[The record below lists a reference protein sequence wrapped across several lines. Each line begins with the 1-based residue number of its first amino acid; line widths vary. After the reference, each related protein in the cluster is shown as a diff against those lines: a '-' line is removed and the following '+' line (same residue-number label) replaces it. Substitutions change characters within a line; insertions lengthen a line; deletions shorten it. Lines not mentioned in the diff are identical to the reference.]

1 MPVAQNKTL
10 KGKKVD
16 VPGQKNKKKIGE
28 DGTLTVGAM
37 GIKIMDGPDVVASYL
52 LQKLAS
58 WEASGDTLRIGLDDK
73 NWVEFITDDGSEICE
88 DILNIAKQLV
98 SQKKADEKTRAEQ
111 KAAAAEARRQ
121 QGIRDFDVTQT
132 FWSKRTKKP
141 AISETVHL
149 SVGIDGIEISGA
161 SALPA
166 AVAQRAVVVH
176 IAMSLIATCIS
187 QPRSTVLRRR
197 SRRYPSRTLCP
208 GKLLRTETPSD

>member
-1 MPVAQNKTL
+1 MPIAQNKTL

-88 DILNIAKQLV
+88 DILTIAKQLV

-111 KAAAAEARRQ
+111 KAAAEAARRQ
-121 QGIRDFDVTQT
+121 KGIRDFDVTQT
-132 FWSKRTKKP
+132 FWSKKTKKSTVP
-141 AISETVHL
+141 ETVHL
-149 SVGIDGIEISGA
+149 SIGIDGLEVTGA
-161 SALPA
+161 SALCCRCA
-166 AVAQRAVVVH
+166 ARLSYIV
-176 IAMSLIATCIS
+176 MSLIATCIS
-187 QPRSTVLRRR
+187 QLRSTELRRR
-197 SRRYPSRTLCP
+197 SRR
-208 GKLLRTETPSD
+208 